1 MIELGYEP
9 TSIGIAKIYEGICNS
24 IVIDKL
30 DEKNK
35 TIIQNMGYRVEI
47 FDTIMD
53 DLQKKIDLARFI
65 ENQF

>member
-1 MIELGYEP
+1 
-9 TSIGIAKIYEGICNS
+9 
-24 IVIDKL
+24 
-30 DEKNK
+30 
-35 TIIQNMGYRVEI
+35 MGYRVEI